1 MKNRKTLLL
10 LIALCIAIVASFGAC
25 APATPSAAES
35 DSAAAADDAAA
46 VSEGGVTYKSQPAFV
61 GNEDEVYYFID
72 FAAGVDYWSSLYEG
86 FKDIGRQLGVQ
97 TVYAGIPD
105 VDINAQVALFE
116 DVLAT
121 NPAGIYLCPFN
132 GEPFAQSLQKAKDQ
146 GVPVMLYTNP
156 PEDAPYLGMVDH
168 NNALDSAKAADYIGE
183 KLGGAGKVAIMETE
197 GQPNH
202 IARVDNFV
210 ARLEEK
216 WPDVEVVGKAAT
228 NHDAELGANAA
239 KDFMTANTDLDYIFC
254 VSSNCALGASVAVQ
268 EAGADVRIVTFDADP
283 GILDALKAGE
293 IDACIQPDAYMFG
306 YMGLLPLYIEK
317 HQLMDPMTDQKANG
331 QYIFDMPIMYPAS
344 RIVTAENA
352 DYFNSTIYLENRQS
366 KSYDE
371 SGTDMTN
378 PDLPGYWER

>member
-1 MKNRKTLLL
+1 MKNKKAFVLV
-10 LIALCIAIVASFGAC
+10 IVLCIAIVVSFGAC
-25 APATPSAAES
+25 SS
-35 DSAAAADDAAA
+35 NDVAADAQASDEVAA
-46 VSEGGVTYKSQPAFV
+46 EGGVTYKSQPAFV

-86 FKDIGRQLGVQ
+86 FKDVGRQLGVQ

-156 PEDAPYLGMVDH
+156 PEDAPYLGMIDH

-183 KLGGAGKVAIMETE
+183 QLGGEGEVAIMETE

-202 IARVDNFV
+202 IARVDYFV

-216 WPDVEVVGKAAT
+216 WPGVKVVGTAAT
-228 NHDAELGANAA
+228 NHDAELGATAA
-239 KDFMTANTDLDYIFC
+239 KDFMTANPDLDYIFC

-268 EAGADVRIVTFDADP
+268 EGNADVRIVTFDADP
-283 GILDALKAGE
+283 GVLDALKAGE

-331 QYIFDMPIMYPAS
+331 QYIFDMPMMYPAS
-344 RIVTAENA
+344 RVVTAENA
-352 DYFNSTIYLENRQS
+352 DYYNSTLYLEGRDS